1 MIIDTPV
8 SCKAALVTNKG
19 ADPQTGSLMKGSVA
33 INGLR
38 AGADNTKIYNVA
50 SLLAACVAHP
60 VLTITKTETVELS
73 NE

>member
-1 MIIDTPV
+1 MIMTTPV
-8 SCKAALVTNKG
+8 ACKASLITNKG
-19 ADPQTGSLMKGSVA
+19 QDVNGGLDKGNDA
-33 INGLR
+33 NNGLR
-38 AGADNTKIYNVA
+38 AGADDTKIYNVA

>member
-1 MIIDTPV
+1 MIITTPV
-8 SCKAALVTNKG
+8 TCKAALITNKG
-19 ADPQTGSLMKGSVA
+19 SDANGRLVRGNVG

-38 AGADNTKIYNVA
+38 AGADDTKLYNVA
-50 SLLAACVAHP
+50 SLLAACLAHP

>member
-1 MIIDTPV
+1 MIIMTPV
-8 SCKAALVTNKG
+8 TCKAALITNKG
-19 ADPQTGSLMKGSVA
+19 SDANGRLVRGNVG

-38 AGADNTKIYNVA
+38 AGADDTKLYNVA
-50 SLLAACVAHP
+50 SLLAACLAHP